1 MCCRLPQ
8 DSETRAPR
16 SPPACRG
23 SYLSESRPSPFLR
36 LLSFFPPRSVLGL
49 EYAQQEC
56 LAPILV
62 VAEQLLPDT
71 SSISACQEARVTDW

>member
-8 DSETRAPR
+8 DSDTRAPR
-16 SPPACRG
+16 SPPTCRG

-36 LLSFFPPRSVLGL
+36 PLSFFPPRSVLGL

-56 LAPILV
+56 LAPI
-62 VAEQLLPDT
+62 T
-71 SSISACQEARVTDW
+71 SSLIPRTPC